1 MHVNM
6 LIKFNA
12 EVRPEM
18 VFKCL
23 CLLHSTL
30 FPETGSLTESVASCF
45 WPDLES
51 VSSDKSSFFN
61 LLDFPVLSPQY

>member
-6 LIKFNA
+6 LIRSHA

-23 CLLHSTL
+23 CLTL

-45 WPDLES
+45 WLDLQS
-51 VSSDKSSFFN
+51 VSPDKSSFFN

>member
-6 LIKFNA
+6 LIKSNA

-45 WPDLES
+45 WPDLQS
-51 VSSDKSSFFN
+51 VSPDKS
-61 LLDFPVLSPQY
+61 